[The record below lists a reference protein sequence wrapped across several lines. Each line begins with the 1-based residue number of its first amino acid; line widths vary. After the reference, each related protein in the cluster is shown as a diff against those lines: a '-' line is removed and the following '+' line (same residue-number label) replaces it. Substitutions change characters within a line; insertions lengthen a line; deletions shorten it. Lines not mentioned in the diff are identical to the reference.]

1 MSQFKASL
9 GRSVLPTVTIF
20 ACALVMVLCSRV
32 ALGLL
37 EARGALSYVYATSG
51 SGSILEQLCEIF
63 TGTSVVA
70 LVAIGGIIGGLT
82 AALFGSAGWRFAQG
96 IAGSREAGAAQGRTQ
111 AEGTGGADARSPS
124 DGAAPGGA
132 RGALMPQFVVFALWM
147 LVATLVIV
155 AVFALVFLGTVSD
168 VQLASVTGKLGA
180 TGSSGSSLM
189 LPLVLL
195 MLWTLLSMG
204 GAVTFAAVS
213 VACRARRG
221 PRARAV
227 FLVAATALVGILLVL
242 LSVALFARFNVADV
256 DYGAL
261 NAWLGASVAAN
272 LAVTAGA
279 LGLSRFLIGKG

>member
-1 MSQFKASL
+1 MSPFKSSL
-9 GRSVLPTVTIF
+9 RGSVLPTVTIF

-51 SGSILEQLCEIF
+51 SGSILEQMCEIF

-70 LVAIGGIIGGLT
+70 LVAIGGIVGGMI

-96 IAGSREAGAAQGRTQ
+96 IAQDQ
-111 AEGTGGADARSPS
+111 AP
-124 DGAAPGGA
+124 GAAPSDKASAGGA
-132 RGALMPQFVVFALWM
+132 RGALMPQFAVFALWM

-168 VQLASVTGKLGA
+168 VQLASVTGKLGDA
-180 TGSSGSSLM
+180 GSSGSSLM

-204 GAVTFAAVS
+204 GAVVFAAVS
-213 VACRARRG
+213 AARRARRG
-221 PRARAV
+221 PFARAV
-227 FLVAATALVGILLVL
+227 FLVAATALVGILLLL
-242 LSVALFARFNVADV
+242 LSVALFARFNVADI
-256 DYGAL
+256 DYAAL
-261 NAWLGASVAAN
+261 NAWLGASIAAN

-279 LGLSRFLIGKG
+279 LGLSRFLLGRG